1 MNLGVFLSIR
11 GPAECS
17 AGDDAAEVSSE
28 SAVAQGTRCPTAGGS
43 GHVMNVCLLLQ
54 YLLQSCSCGGR
65 GIVEDICYER
75 QQAEAC
81 VGLIF
86 NLPSFLLLLGHL

>member
-17 AGDDAAEVSSE
+17 AGDDAEVSSE
-28 SAVAQGTRCPTAGGS
+28 SAVAQGTRCPTAGAS

-54 YLLQSCSCGGR
+54 
-65 GIVEDICYER
+65 
-75 QQAEAC
+75 
-81 VGLIF
+81 
-86 NLPSFLLLLGHL
+86 